1 MEQYILAHD
10 FGTSADKASLFN
22 TEGKFIKTVTT
33 AYPTNHSNST
43 WAEQDP
49 EDWWRAFCNSTKTL
63 LEGIEI
69 QNVLCVAFDGTFPN
83 CIPVDKAGKPTYPAI
98 IWQDMRAEKEANE
111 LTDLIPTKYLTYG
124 GEGIMR
130 TEQSLPKLLWLKRN
144 RPDVFQKTYKML
156 ATPSDYIILRLTGN
170 FVCEYAMANSM
181 GTLDLENNIWSQA
194 SLEAAG
200 ITEEMMPSLH
210 DCTDIVGEVP
220 SGALATECGLF
231 PGTKLVIGTGDATC
245 SSIGAGNINVGDA
258 CLTGGSSAGISAV
271 VPAKEGEFGNGGRSY
286 LPEGARMMGGMTMA
300 SGSAYGWVKNE
311 LCKIEQKLAEE
322 NGKSAYDYINE
333 EVASAPLGANGVL
346 FLPLLKGERS
356 PFYNP
361 KAKGSFLGITLANTR
376 SDLLRAVV
384 EGIGFN
390 IALILEDIRKYGS
403 IEKLTMVGGLA
414 KSDVVRQIFSDIM
427 GVELVT
433 LKYMDEV
440 ATVGAAIMG
449 GIALGIYKDYSDV
462 KKFHA
467 ISAHNVPNMENHEKY
482 KKILALY
489 QKGYEAQV
497 ELFDAMAKL

>member
-22 TEGKFIKTVTT
+22 TDGQFISTITT
-33 AYPTNHSNST
+33 AYHTNHSNST

-49 EDWWRAFCNSTKTL
+49 EDWWSAFCTGNREL
-63 LEGIEI
+63 LKGIDI
-69 QNVLCVAFDGTFPN
+69 KNVLCVSFDGTFPN
-83 CIPVDKAGKPTYPAI
+83 CIPVDKDGKPTYPAI

-111 LTDLIPTKYLTYG
+111 LTELIPEQYLTYG

-144 RPDVFQKTYKML
+144 RPEAFAKTYKML

-170 FVCEYAMANSM
+170 FVCEYSMGNSM
-181 GTLDLENNIWSQA
+181 GTLDLANKTWSEDC
-194 SLEAAG
+194 LKAAG
-200 ITEEMMPSLH
+200 ITEEMMPELH
-210 DCTDIVGEVP
+210 ACTDIVGEVP
-220 SGALATECGLF
+220 EGSLSEECGLF

-245 SSIGAGNINVGDA
+245 SSIGAGNIGIGDA

-271 VPAKEGEFGNGGRSY
+271 VPAKEGAGYHSSY
-286 LPEGARMMGGMTMA
+286 LPEGASMMGGMTMA

-346 FLPLLKGERS
+346 FLPLLKGERD

-376 SDLLRAVV
+376 ADLLRAVV

-390 IALILEDIRKYGS
+390 IALILEGIREHYDFK
-403 IEKLTMVGGLA
+403 KLTMVGGLA

-449 GIALGIYKDYSDV
+449 GIALGIYEDYSAV
-462 KKFHA
+462 RKFHA
-467 ISAHNVPNMENHEKY
+467 ISAHNTPNMENHEKY
-482 KKILALY
+482 KKILELY
-489 QKGYEAQV
+489 RKGYEAQV
-497 ELFDAMAKL
+497 ELFDAMAQ

>member
-22 TEGKFIKTVTT
+22 TEGEFIRTVTT
-33 AYPTNHSNST
+33 AYPTNHSHST

-49 EDWWRAFCNSTKTL
+49 EDWWQAFCSSTKTL
-63 LEGIEI
+63 LEGIDI
-69 QNVLCVAFDGTFPN
+69 KNVLCVAFDGTFPN
-83 CIPVDKAGKPTYPAI
+83 CIPVDKEGKPTYPAI

-111 LTDLIPTKYLTYG
+111 LTKLIPAQYLTYG

-144 RPDVFQKTYKML
+144 RPEAFSKTYKML

-170 FVCEYAMANSM
+170 FVCEYSMANSM
-181 GTLDLENNIWSQA
+181 GTLDLANRIWSKD

-200 ITEEMMPSLH
+200 ITEEMMPTLH
-210 DCTDIVGEVP
+210 ACTDVVGEVP
-220 SGALATECGLF
+220 EGSLSQECGLF

-245 SSIGAGNINVGDA
+245 SSIGAGNISIGDA

-271 VPAKEGEFGNGGRSY
+271 IPAEAGSGYHSSY
-286 LPEGARMMGGMTMA
+286 LPKGASMMGGMTMA
-300 SGSAYGWVKNE
+300 SGSAYSWVKNE
-311 LCKIEQKLAEE
+311 ICKIEQKMAEE

-376 SDLLRAVV
+376 ADLLRAVV

-390 IALILEDIRKYGS
+390 IALILEDIRQHYDFK
-403 IEKLTMVGGLA
+403 KLTMVGGLA
-414 KSDVVRQIFSDIM
+414 KSDVVRQIFADIM

-449 GIALGIYKDYSDV
+449 GIAIGIYEDYSAV
-462 KKFHA
+462 RKFHA
-467 ISAHNVPNMENHEKY
+467 ISARNLPNMENHAKY
-482 KKILALY
+482 QKLLALY
-489 QKGYEAQV
+489 KKGYEAQIQ
-497 ELFDAMAKL
+497 LFEAMAE